1 MNKFVEQSAGTPGY
15 QQDYKRTRFCQILYT
30 NNQYKSEQTKTK
42 QNTTWGNI
50 SINLKKNLLEN

>member
-42 QNTTWGNI
+42 QNTT
-50 SINLKKNLLEN
+50 